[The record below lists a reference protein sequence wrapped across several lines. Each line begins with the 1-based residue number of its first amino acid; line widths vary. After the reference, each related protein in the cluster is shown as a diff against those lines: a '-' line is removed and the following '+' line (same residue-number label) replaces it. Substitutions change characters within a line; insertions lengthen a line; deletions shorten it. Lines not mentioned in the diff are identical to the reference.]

1 MKKLRLA
8 AALAVCAALALIVPA
23 AAQNAPTELSLA
35 IVSPTAVE
43 LDLFIADREG
53 FFRDEGLHV
62 TLITG
67 GSPAN
72 VINLLASGSVGIAA
86 DSTDS
91 VMGAIAHGLPMKFI
105 APGFQTNPYTLVT
118 VPGITDF
125 SQLKGK
131 TVLIGPKLDVTGI
144 TLTKM
149 LKPHKMTMEDF
160 NVVVSTSTTS
170 RYAALSSGN
179 VQAAMLN
186 QPFDIVAESK
196 GMHLIAAG
204 HDYVKDWLFEGFAAN
219 TSWLAANRPTAV
231 HFLRAI
237 RKAIQW
243 GYAHPTEAAAVLTAV
258 TNIDPEVGRKA
269 YDLNWR
275 QWHAFDPN
283 LRFDLAGM
291 RAVAEG
297 AVGSGILTSVPEL
310 TTFYDPSLIAE
321 ATR

>member
-1 MKKLRLA
+1 M
-8 AALAVCAALALIVPA
+8 
-23 AAQNAPTELSLA
+23 A

-43 LDLFIADREG
+43 LDLFIADKQG

-72 VINLLASGSVGIAA
+72 VINLLSSGSVGIAA

-118 VPGITDF
+118 VPSITDWQ
-125 SQLKGK
+125 QLKGK

-144 TLTKM
+144 TLNRM
-149 LKPHKMTMEDF
+149 LKPHHLTLDDF
-160 NVVVSTSTTS
+160 NLVVSTSTTA
-170 RYAALSSGN
+170 RYAALMSGN

-186 QPFDIVAESK
+186 QPFDILAESK

-204 HDYVKDWLFEGFAAN
+204 HDYVKDWLFEGFAVN
-219 TSWLAANRPTAV
+219 TSWLPANRPTAV

-237 RKAIQW
+237 RKAIAF
-243 GYAHPTEAAAVLTAV
+243 GYSHPAESVAILTAV

-275 QWHAFDPN
+275 QWRAFDPN

-297 AVGSGILTSVPEL
+297 AVGSGILPSVPDL
-310 TTFYDPSLIAE
+310 TTFYDPSVIAE
-321 ATR
+321 ALR